1 MKAGDVVSVY
11 SDIKGKCKKGAKEF
25 DGTKVFL
32 GNGISELSRKE
43 IFSGPPELKGIG
55 IRMTEPLYL
64 SPSFDNVLPSYLFLQ
79 NLPSAAVAHILDPQ
93 PGEKILDLCAA
104 PGGKTTHIAALMH
117 DEESL
122 RSYQNLLTE
131 FFWMH
136 PAVEWDRDQTWLVL
150 GL

>member
-25 DGTKVFL
+25 DGTKIFL
-32 GNGISELSRKE
+32 GNGISELSRRE
-43 IFSGPPELKGIG
+43 IFNGLPELKGIG
-55 IRMTEPLYL
+55 VRMTEPVYL

-79 NLPSAAVAHILDPQ
+79 NLPSAVVTHVLDPQ

-117 DEESL
+117 DQGSL
-122 RSYQNLLTE
+122 HSYQNLLTV
-131 FFWMH
+131 FFLMH
-136 PAVEWDRDQTWLVL
+136 PAVEWDRDQTWLAL